1 LNFVARKVE
10 SSEDMHLFF
19 KLSFDTM
26 IATENRRKF
35 YDEMIGNN
43 PDASEDEIFKLHRK
57 EGEEYF
63 DFTNSSARVF
73 IEKRLKL

>member
-1 LNFVARKVE
+1 
-10 SSEDMHLFF
+10 
-19 KLSFDTM
+19 M